1 MSTEPPTRRRI
12 WVEIDWDA
20 PGPAVALVGEFV
32 RAARPSDGVEL
43 GLATGSLS
51 EADAA
56 ARLVA
61 GLNDLPGF
69 AERGASLPE
78 VAVHEGAAPAGA
90 EILGTATSSAFAESR
105 LRLHELRRELATIA
119 AVTPVL
125 DRAEWARGWLTEP
138 GFHHLVI
145 DNASSDDTAAL
156 AAAAGAEVVV
166 QPATVGRVANWV
178 SAMHHFR
185 ERTSL
190 PWLKWLFAGDELLPG
205 AADLLDAAIAEYPQA
220 RLIVAEYLIRAAD
233 GTITHW
239 RQLPETRIVMPG
251 ESLER
256 SARDGNWFGAPIAQA
271 FHRDVVGEVE
281 FGSQPWVADWQAA
294 LTIARSHPVLY
305 IAEPIGVFDLRSRR
319 FFKTQ
324 ELTVHS
330 LVQELS
336 LRQQSVQALTDR
348 APEDPDIQRLELEV
362 DRHAAEALAARVRDR
377 VTQVAVL
384 GERRAGARDGGG
396 GGTGASG
403 PVFAVHAP
411 RIADGSGRD
420 IMGYAPEF
428 AATYATYAYM
438 PELDAHHEVRRRRAA
453 GEPVVGAHG
462 LEVVTNPTE
471 LNQVA
476 DVLVCFEG
484 RAYLPEMSPPREF
497 TGLKAYHTWE
507 FVFYAPETNRAL
519 VDGGVDVVLGY
530 SRHDEY
536 SPFFRAMFPSFS
548 GRTIAVPFGFQSRFT
563 PRIPFGERTPKV
575 VGLGS
580 VNPVDDP
587 LCPPGELDA
596 YVAFHAGERWT
607 HRWRRALLEHSDEL
621 LDILDARFPAFPETK
636 DFSYDAVEVLNA
648 YAMFANDPG
657 VMAFPPAR
665 TYEGAACGTLLVGE
679 DTAVHRDLGFVHGEN
694 ALLHAPDDTEDF
706 ARVVRE
712 ALAEP
717 ERLAGMAGAGQRMMH
732 ERYTHPA
739 IARTLHEQLCRVF
752 AGRQP

>member
-1 MSTEPPTRRRI
+1 MSSAPPTRRRI

-20 PGPAVALVGEFV
+20 PAPAVELVGEFV
-32 RAARPSDGVEL
+32 RAARPADPVEL
-43 GLATGSLS
+43 GLATGALT

-61 GLNDLPGF
+61 ALSALPGF
-69 AERGASLPE
+69 AARGAALPE
-78 VAVHEGAAPAGA
+78 VAVHEGETPPGA
-90 EILGTATSSAFAESR
+90 EILSSTTPEDVAASR
-105 LRLHELRRELATIA
+105 RQLHALRRELATIA

-125 DRAEWARGWLTEP
+125 DRAEWAQGWLTEP

-156 AAAAGAEVVV
+156 AADAGAEVII

-178 SAMHHFR
+178 SAMHRFR
-185 ERTSL
+185 ERTAL

-205 AADLLDAAIAEYPQA
+205 AADLLDAATADHPEA
-220 RLIVAEYLIRAAD
+220 RLIVAEYLIRATD

-251 ESLER
+251 EALER
-256 SARDGNWFGAPIAQA
+256 SARHGNWFGAPIAQA
-271 FHRDVVGEVE
+271 FHRDVVDDVE

-305 IAEPIGVFDLRSRR
+305 IAEPIGIFDLSSRR

-336 LRQQSVQALTDR
+336 LRQQSVQALVDR
-348 APEDPDIQRLELEV
+348 APEDPEIQRLELEV
-362 DRHAAEALAARVRDR
+362 DRQAAEDLAARVRDR
-377 VTQVAVL
+377 ITQVAVL
-384 GERRAGARDGGG
+384 GERVPAAGGGGAARDG
-396 GGTGASG
+396 G

-411 RIADGSGRD
+411 RIADDSGRD

-438 PELDAHHEVRRRRAA
+438 PELDPHHEVHRRRAA
-453 GEPVVGAHG
+453 GEPVVGAYG
-462 LEVVTNPTE
+462 LDVVTNPTE

-484 RAYLPEMSPPREF
+484 RAYLPEMAPPSEF
-497 TGLKAYHTWE
+497 TGLKAYHAWE
-507 FVFYAPETNRAL
+507 FVFFAPETNRAL
-519 VDGGVDVVLGY
+519 VEGNVDVVLGY
-530 SRHDEY
+530 ARHDEY
-536 SPFFRAMFPSFS
+536 SPFFRALYPSFA
-548 GRTIAVPFGFQSRFT
+548 GRTIAVPFGFQPRFAARV
-563 PRIPFGERTPKV
+563 PFEERIRKV
-575 VGLGS
+575 IGLGS
-580 VNPVDDP
+580 VNPVNDP

-596 YVAFHAGERWT
+596 YVAFHAGEEWT
-607 HRWRRALLEHSDEL
+607 HRWRRTLLEHADALSDV
-621 LDILDARFPAFPETK
+621 LDARFPVFPETK

-657 VMAFPPAR
+657 LMAFPPAR
-665 TYEGAACGTLLVGE
+665 SYEGTACGALLVGE

-694 ALLHAPDDTEDF
+694 ALLHAPQDTEDF

-717 ERLAGMAGAGQRMMH
+717 EHLAQMAEAGRRMVH

-739 IARTLHEQLCRVF
+739 VARTLYEQLCRVF
-752 AGRQP
+752 AGRTA

>member
-1 MSTEPPTRRRI
+1 MSAEPPTRRRT

-20 PGPAVALVGEFV
+20 PGPAVEIVGEFV
-32 RAARPSDGVEL
+32 RTARPSDPVEL

-56 ARLVA
+56 GRLVA
-61 GLNDLPGF
+61 GLNALPGF

-78 VAVHEGAAPAGA
+78 VAVHEGAAPPGA
-90 EILGTATSSAFAESR
+90 EILGTSTASAIAESR

-185 ERTSL
+185 ERTAL

-205 AADLLDAAIAEYPQA
+205 AADLLDAAVAEFPQA
-220 RLIVAEYLIRAAD
+220 RLVVAEYLIRAAD
-233 GTITHW
+233 GTTTHW

-256 SARDGNWFGAPIAQA
+256 SARNGNWFGAPIAQA
-271 FHRDVVGEVE
+271 FHRDVLGEVE

-294 LTIARSHPVLY
+294 LSIARSHPVLY
-305 IAEPIGVFDLRSRR
+305 IAEPIGIFDLSSRR

-324 ELTVHS
+324 ALTVHS

-336 LRQQSVQALTDR
+336 LRQQSVQALLDR
-348 APEDPDIQRLELEV
+348 APDDPGVQSLELEV
-362 DRHAAEALAARVRDR
+362 DRDAAESLAARVRDR

-384 GERRAGARDGGG
+384 GERRAPAGDGGA
-396 GGTGASG
+396 TGVRG

-411 RIADGSGRD
+411 RIADVSGRD

-428 AATYATYAYM
+428 AAAYATYAYM

-453 GEPVVGAHG
+453 GEAVVGANG
-462 LEVVTNPTE
+462 LDVVTNPAE

-484 RAYLPEMSPPREF
+484 RAYLPEMAPPREF
-497 TGLKAYHTWE
+497 TGLKAYHAWE

-519 VDGGVDVVLGY
+519 VEGGVDVVLGY
-530 SRHDEY
+530 CRHDEY
-536 SPFFRAMFPSFS
+536 SPFFRAMFPSFT
-548 GRTIAVPFGFQSRFT
+548 GRTIAVPFGFQPRFA
-563 PRIPFGERTPKV
+563 PRVPFAERIGKV

-580 VNPVDDP
+580 INPVDDP

-607 HRWRRALLEHSDEL
+607 HRWRRTLLEHADEL
-621 LDILDARFPAFPETK
+621 SDVLDARFPVFPETK

-657 VMAFPPAR
+657 LMAFPPAR
-665 TYEGAACGTLLVGE
+665 TYEGAACGALLVGE
-679 DTAVHRDLGFVHGEN
+679 DSAVHRDLGFVHGEN
-694 ALLHAPDDTEDF
+694 ALLHAADDSEDF

-712 ALAEP
+712 AIAEP
-717 ERLAGMAGAGQRMMH
+717 ERLRQMAEAGQRMVH
-732 ERYTHPA
+732 ERYTHPTV
-739 IARTLHEQLCRVF
+739 ARALYEQLCRVY
-752 AGRQP
+752 AGRGS

>member
-1 MSTEPPTRRRI
+1 MSTGSTTRRRI
-12 WVEIDWDA
+12 WVEVDWDA
-20 PGPAVALVGEFV
+20 PGPAVQLVGEFV
-32 RAARPSDGVEL
+32 RAARPSDPVEL
-43 GLATGSLS
+43 GLPTGSLS

-61 GLNDLPGF
+61 GLNELPGF
-69 AERGASLPE
+69 AERGNRLPE
-78 VAVHEGAAPAGA
+78 VAVHDGAIPDGA
-90 EILGTATSSAFAESR
+90 EVLGTATDQALAESR
-105 LRLHELRRELATIA
+105 QRLHELRRQLATIV

-125 DRAEWARGWLTEP
+125 GRADWARAWQTEP

-156 AAAAGAEVVV
+156 AVAAGAEVVV

-205 AADLLDAAIAEYPQA
+205 AADLLDTAIAEHPQA

-233 GTITHW
+233 GTTTHW
-239 RQLPETRIVMPG
+239 RQLPETRLVMPG

-271 FHRDVVGEVE
+271 FHRDVVDEVE

-294 LTIARSHPVLY
+294 LSIARAHPVLY
-305 IAEPIGVFDLRSRR
+305 IAQPIGIFDLSSRR
-319 FFKTQ
+319 FFQTQ

-336 LRQQSVQALTDR
+336 LRQQSVQALVER
-348 APEDPDIQRLELEV
+348 APDDPSIQSLELEV

-377 VTQVAVL
+377 ITQVAVL
-384 GERRAGARDGGG
+384 GERVPPAADRPTRE
-396 GGTGASG
+396 SG

-411 RIADGSGRD
+411 RIADRSGRD

-438 PELDAHHEVRRRRAA
+438 PEIDPHHEIRRRRAA
-453 GEPVVGAHG
+453 GEPVVGANG

-484 RAYLPEMSPPREF
+484 RAYLREMAPPREF
-497 TGLKAYHTWE
+497 TGLKAYHAWE

-530 SRHDEY
+530 ARHDEY
-536 SPFFRAMFPSFS
+536 SPFFRAMYPSFT
-548 GRTIAVPFGFQSRFT
+548 GRTIAVPFGFQPRFA
-563 PRIPFGERTPKV
+563 PRIAFEQRTHKV
-575 VGLGS
+575 IGLGS
-580 VNPVDDP
+580 VNPVNDP

-607 HRWRRALLEHSDEL
+607 HRWRRTLLEHAGEL
-621 LDILDARFPAFPETK
+621 ADVLDARFPVFPETK
-636 DFSYDAVEVLNA
+636 DFSYDAVEVLNE

-657 VMAFPPAR
+657 LMAFPPAR

-694 ALLHAPDDTEDF
+694 ALLHVPHDTGDF

-712 ALAEP
+712 AIAEP
-717 ERLAGMAGAGQRMMH
+717 EHLAQMAEAGQRLVQ

-739 IARTLHEQLCRVF
+739 VARTLHEQLCRVF
-752 AGRQP
+752 AGRAA